1 MTNKTQILLVEDN
14 PQYANAAKDYL
25 TSRNYEVAHARDYF
39 EAVEQL
45 KEPSKFK
52 GVITDL
58 FFPDR
63 TGSNSITLGIKL
75 VDRVIGT
82 TPIQTIKGDGIF
94 SPDYTT
100 IDYNTL
106 LIDAME
112 KSEANQPLGILV
124 AEIAEAQELPF
135 IIATS
140 TYHHDDLTQPF
151 CEYQRNKNWR
161 MVDVDPDMKH
171 KGKADQTFWKRAV
184 SKLEE
189 LLASN

>member
-1 MTNKTQILLVEDN
+1 MTKHNLLLVEDN
-14 PQYANAAKDYL
+14 PEYAKIAKEYLASRDY
-25 TSRNYEVAHARDYF
+25 SISHARDYS

-63 TGSNSITLGIKL
+63 SGSNSITLGIKI
-75 VDRVIGT
+75 VDRVIGP
-82 TPIQTIKGDGIF
+82 TPVKTIKGDGMF
-94 SPDYTT
+94 SPPSYTT

-106 LIDAME
+106 LMEAME
-112 KSEANQPLGILV
+112 KSEANQPLGIAI
-124 AEIAEAQELPF
+124 AEIADSSGLPV

-140 TYHHDDLTQPF
+140 TYHHDNLTQPF
-151 CEYQRNKNWR
+151 YSYAGNHNWK
-161 MVDVDPDMKH
+161 MADVDPDMNH
-171 KGKADQTFWKRAV
+171 KGKTDQTFWKRAV

-189 LLASN
+189 KLK